1 MNPFSLFN
9 SSSLLFLGV
18 LILVCALLFVYFE
31 NKARE
36 QNHKISSM
44 LSLVSSLT
52 EEVHSIRRHIMQGG
66 SVIKQNTVH
75 YENNTNDEDLVS
87 VSDDD
92 ENDDNED
99 EDYDED
105 DDDEQDEDEDD
116 EQDEDDD
123 DEDKFDIME
132 EIGQN
137 VIEIGDN
144 VKVLT
149 LLQPI
154 ELVSDGEDED
164 VSDNEEFDVDELGS
178 SDDEEGEDQ
187 AKNLSVD
194 KSETQDVKIFDL
206 KSIHLEEPP
215 IVDYKKLS
223 VGKLKTVV
231 AEKGLAP
238 ETSKMKKHE
247 LLKLLGVDE

>member
-1 MNPFSLFN
+1 M
-9 SSSLLFLGV
+9 
-18 LILVCALLFVYFE
+18 CALLFVYFE

-92 ENDDNED
+92 ENDDEQD
-99 EDYDED
+99 DYDE
-105 DDDEQDEDEDD
+105 DDDEQDEDDNEEDDDDD
-116 EQDEDDD
+116 EQDD

-144 VKVLT
+144 VKILT

-154 ELVSDGEDED
+154 ELVSDGEDE
-164 VSDNEEFDVDELGS
+164 SDNEEFDVDELGS

-187 AKNLSVD
+187 TNNLSVD
-194 KSETQDVKIFDL
+194 KSETHDVKIFDL

-231 AEKGLAP
+231 AEKGLAQ